1 MVNPELAK
9 ADLPALTH
17 AAKRGDGE
25 AAYTLVLALNAQ
37 SRGSEGER
45 AAELGVA
52 EAAYDLAAVLIERG
66 RMKEAEPWLR
76 RSAEAGN
83 DVAASILAMLLIE
96 AMPLAD
102 RALAG
107 GRRLRPRRW
116 DAEGVN
122 NYAVLLH
129 RRNADLR
136 EVLRWLKVAADGG
149 IPDAALNLRKLS
161 AGPM

>member
-1 MVNPELAK
+1 MDQIQAG
-9 ADLPALTH
+9 
-17 AAKRGDGE
+17 RGATGE
-25 AAYTLVLALNAQ
+25 A
-37 SRGSEGER
+37 ER
-45 AAELGVA
+45 
-52 EAAYDLAAVLIERG
+52 
-66 RMKEAEPWLR
+66 WFR
-76 RSAEAGN
+76 RFAEAG
-83 DVAASILAMLLIE
+83 
-96 AMPLAD
+96 
-102 RALAG
+102 
-107 GRRLRPRRW
+107 